1 MLWERT
7 CRDPLPGLYTG
18 TYSVTSIGGVASTFL
33 LEWFRQL
40 EQAHRQTIECKS
52 GLPAEKTVF
61 KDACNCPVL
70 AGGHL
75 PLHLVS
81 CHIDDDGVFKH
92 LADPSALT
100 RFPNHRAVY
109 IVGSPIDAIASVFR
123 RRFQCWHLYRLNN
136 CWFTRAQREGLIPCQ
151 QPGIRAFR
159 SRFGTNS
166 SVCRVPDVGPL
177 SSLAAYTAQG
187 EDLFGINAQ
196 FRSWLSCRRPQC
208 NFDILVIR
216 YETLNESLTALFDF
230 LEVPAV
236 ARRSFPAIRESRTI
250 EADAEERRHHRLER
264 VYGRLEEAIN
274 QIPPAGLLLRN
285 R

>member
-1 MLWERT
+1 M
-7 CRDPLPGLYTG
+7 
-18 TYSVTSIGGVASTFL
+18 
-33 LEWFRQL
+33 
-40 EQAHRQTIECKS
+40 
-52 GLPAEKTVF
+52 
-61 KDACNCPVL
+61 
-70 AGGHL
+70 

-92 LADPSALT
+92 LVDPSALT
-100 RFPNHRAVY
+100 RFPNHRAIY

-166 SVCRVPDVGPL
+166 SVCRVPEVGPL
-177 SSLAAYTAQG
+177 SSLAAYTSQG

-196 FRSWLSCRRPQC
+196 FRSWLSCRRPAC
-208 NFDILVIR
+208 DFDILVIR
-216 YETLNESLTALFDF
+216 YETLNTSLPALFDF

-236 ARRSFPAIRESRTI
+236 ARRSFPAIRDSRTSTEI
-250 EADAEERRHHRLER
+250 DVEERRHHRLEK
-264 VYGRLEEAIN
+264 VYGRLEEAIK
-274 QIPPAGLLLRN
+274 QIPSTGLLLRN